1 MAGDAPA
8 GDDGRNGTPVFA
20 VQTDHLLRRGH
31 QIAVGLF
38 LETCAPHDLT
48 PLQYLLLCLLAHEG
62 PQDQVTLGGAAALDR
77 TTVAVVLRNLEQ
89 RGLVQRKVS
98 PRDRR
103 AKIVTLTRAGAKL
116 EAAARPA
123 AELARSRLV
132 DPLTEAER
140 ADLVRLLGKLTE
152 ANNAFSRAPRR
163 SR

>member
-1 MAGDAPA
+1 MSGDGSTSVVGAETASP
-8 GDDGRNGTPVFA
+8 FA
-20 VQTDHLLRRGH
+20 SQTDHLLRRGH

-38 LETCAPHDLT
+38 LDTCGAHDLT
-48 PLQYLLLCLLAHEG
+48 PLQYLLLCLLATEG

-103 AKIVTLTRAGAKL
+103 AKIVSLTRAGAKL
-116 EAAARPA
+116 EEAAKPD

-132 DPLTEAER
+132 EPLSLDER
-140 ADLVRLLGKLTE
+140 EELIRLLAKLAE
-152 ANNAFSRAPRR
+152 SNNAFSRAPRR